1 MKYTR
6 HEEEQYKIVNQNE
19 TAKENTLEHTV
30 EWKEDQN
37 ERKQK
42 DGGVC
47 SKHKCRGGKGVGGA
61 SLTYCKRIVGG
72 IRARTNATEVSPSCS
87 MWHCR

>member
-47 SKHKCRGGKGVGGA
+47 SKHKCRGVKG
-61 SLTYCKRIVGG
+61 
-72 IRARTNATEVSPSCS
+72 
-87 MWHCR
+87 